1 MTDDEFVHEIYA
13 LSYRRLVGQ
22 LYAVC
27 TDLATAEDVVQ
38 EAFVRAVAQRRTF
51 RKLDNPEAWLYR
63 VALNVH
69 HSRWRRMK
77 TYVGLQP
84 KLTPAPNALELS
96 PDHVALV
103 AALKG
108 LPLAQREAIVLHHI
122 ADLPVHE
129 IAATLGIP
137 VGTVKA
143 RLSRGRSAL
152 AEVLTEE
159 DNHA

>member
-1 MTDDEFVHEIYA
+1 MTDDEFVQEIYA

-27 TDLATAEDVVQ
+27 SDLATAEDVVQ

-69 HSRWRRMK
+69 HSKWRRMK
-77 TYVGLQP
+77 TYVGLQH
-84 KLTPAPNALELS
+84 KVTPTATELQLS

-103 AALKG
+103 AALRS
-108 LPLAQREAIVLHHI
+108 LPASQREAIVLHHI

-137 VGTVKA
+137 AGTIKA

-152 AEVLTEE
+152 ADVLTEE
-159 DNHA
+159 DHHA